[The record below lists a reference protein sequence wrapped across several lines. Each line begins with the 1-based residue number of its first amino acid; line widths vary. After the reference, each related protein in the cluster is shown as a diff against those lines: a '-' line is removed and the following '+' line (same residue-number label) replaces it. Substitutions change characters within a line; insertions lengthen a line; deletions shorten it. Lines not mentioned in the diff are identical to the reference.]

1 MDSLYYWYLATAV
14 LIHECLECCH
24 ICIYKQFY
32 LIHSFQCVSIPS
44 NGVDSLHRADEIPSL
59 APFCLLQKQLPC
71 GRKCHWLESL
81 ESVLWFYHFWLEVDL
96 ENSVPLSIKQEN
108 WITQF
113 WYSYNNPCFGYWN
126 RKAVPQNEESC
137 GSGQKLMISKEVLP
151 AKRWML
157 STKFSPLTN

>member
-1 MDSLYYWYLATAV
+1 MSVWNVAIFVYINSSTLFVLFNVCLFPVTEWIAFTGLTRFHPLPPSVFCRSSYLVGGDVTGLRV
-14 LIHECLECCH
+14 WRC
-24 ICIYKQFY
+24 
-32 LIHSFQCVSIPS
+32 
-44 NGVDSLHRADEIPSL
+44 
-59 APFCLLQKQLPC
+59 
-71 GRKCHWLESL
+71 
-81 ESVLWFYHFWLEVDL
+81 VLWFYHFWLEVDL
-96 ENSVPLSIKQEN
+96 ENSVPLTIKQEN

-113 WYSYNNPCFGYWN
+113 WYSYSNPCFGYWN